1 MRSQSPKVEM
11 IDGLFKPGSDNN
23 DSGIVRY
30 NLFQGMTYSKVLGFS
45 VIILFQPPILI
56 YMAFVA
62 GSCCWTSIQVRG
74 SKNPVKL

>member
-30 NLFQGMTYSKVLGFS
+30 SLLQGMSYTKVLGFS
-45 VIILFQPPILI
+45 MIIHITYCRL
-56 YMAFVA
+56 YGFVA